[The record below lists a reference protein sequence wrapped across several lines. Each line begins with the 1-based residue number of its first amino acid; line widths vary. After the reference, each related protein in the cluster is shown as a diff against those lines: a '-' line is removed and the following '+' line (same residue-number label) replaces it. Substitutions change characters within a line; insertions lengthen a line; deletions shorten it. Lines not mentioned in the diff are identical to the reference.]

1 MKLEKEAPAWA
12 VAKQRTVVAPMGLK
26 RTKGQHGRPGSI
38 FKMWGPAQHYIY
50 KTSQD
55 SAAQVHQDATWL
67 ERKKQK

>member
-12 VAKQRTVVAPMGLK
+12 VAKQRTVMAPMGLEDK
-26 RTKGQHGRPGSI
+26 RAHGRPGSI